1 MNEARWPAWMVAAQ
15 AGDGV
20 AYATL
25 LHECVSPIRFVGAG
39 IGVPASQL
47 DDLVQ
52 DVLLAIHRARHTY
65 DPAQPF
71 SPWLRTIAQ
80 RRAIDLLRR
89 NARQRQ
95 RETNA
100 LDGYDQYPDPAPSA
114 AQLVV
119 QADEGFALRRAVTL
133 LPAAQRQA
141 IELLGLQ
148 ELSLDEAAGLTGRT
162 KTALKVNLHRALKAL
177 RQRLERNA

>member
-1 MNEARWPAWMVAAQ
+1 MVAAQ

-89 NARQRQ
+89 NARQAAAR
-95 RETNA
+95 
-100 LDGYDQYPDPAPSA
+100 DQCA
-114 AQLVV
+114 
-119 QADEGFALRRAVTL
+119 GRLRPISGSGAVGRAT
-133 LPAAQRQA
+133 RR
-141 IELLGLQ
+141 
-148 ELSLDEAAGLTGRT
+148 SGR
-162 KTALKVNLHRALKAL
+162 
-177 RQRLERNA
+177 

>member
-1 MNEARWPAWMVAAQ
+1 MKEARWATWMVAAQ
-15 AGDGV
+15 AGDSV
-20 AYATL
+20 SYAQL
-25 LHECVSPIRFVGAG
+25 LHECVAFIRFVGAG
-39 IGVPASQL
+39 MAVPPSQL

-52 DVLLAIHRARHTY
+52 NVLLAIHRARHTY

-71 SPWLRTIAQ
+71 TPWLRTITQ
-80 RRAIDLLRR
+80 RRSIDLLRR
-89 NARQRQ
+89 SARLRH
-95 RETNA
+95 RELST
-100 LDGYDQYPDPAPSA
+100 LDAYDQQPDPAPSA

-119 QADEGFALRRAVTL
+119 EADEGFALRRAVAL

-141 IELLGLQ
+141 VELLGLQ
-148 ELSLDEAAGLTGRT
+148 ELSLEEAAGLTGRT